1 VAEVCHF
8 DFGEKRMLDPLTAVE
23 IQALR
28 LKLQLFARRQT
39 DATVRSQCHTVD
51 KRLAEVLKGD
61 DPILRQI
68 LANSVEELEEAL
80 RWATRSTIEKAT
92 MQFLTGF
99 RR

>member
-1 VAEVCHF
+1 
-8 DFGEKRMLDPLTAVE
+8 MLDALSTVE

-28 LKLQLFARRQT
+28 LKLQLFASRQT
-39 DATVRSQCHTVD
+39 DQTVRLQCHAVD
-51 KRLAEVLKGD
+51 TRLAEILEGD

-68 LANSVEELEEAL
+68 LANSVEELEEAV

-92 MQFLTGF
+92 MQFLTGS

>member
-1 VAEVCHF
+1 
-8 DFGEKRMLDPLTAVE
+8 MLDALSTVE

-28 LKLQLFARRQT
+28 LKLQLFASRQT
-39 DATVRSQCHTVD
+39 DQTVRLQCHAVD
-51 KRLAEVLKGD
+51 TRLAEILEGD

-68 LANSVEELEEAL
+68 LANSVEQLEEAL